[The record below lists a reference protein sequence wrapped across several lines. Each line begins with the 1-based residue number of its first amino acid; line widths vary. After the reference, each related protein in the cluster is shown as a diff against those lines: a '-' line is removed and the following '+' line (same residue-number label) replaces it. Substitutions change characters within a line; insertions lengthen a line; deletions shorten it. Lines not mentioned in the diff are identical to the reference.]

1 MDAGSDVDMHKEY
14 SRQRHHMEKT
24 VASLRKKLQ
33 KDTDIHRMEKIRV
46 MQVHNRVYMYDV
58 ELYCTERLSRF
69 TL

>member
-1 MDAGSDVDMHKEY
+1 MYSHFLVFQANRLDAGSDVDMHKEY

-46 MQVHNRVYMYDV
+46 MQVNGIS
-58 ELYCTERLSRF
+58 L
-69 TL
+69 